1 MKFTTNTKSMIN
13 ISDISDI
20 ISCDNDLEYD
30 VFKDIFVGE
39 CECYGTIDDIINGI
53 DNGDFNPECG
63 CVGGLVYYEQTSNI
77 FKNYFDDILEV
88 ANNYQQES
96 GGVLELD
103 ANTLVWFAWNE
114 TVSKWYNEILDCLQ

>member
-1 MKFTTNTKSMIN
+1 MKFNTNTESMVNIN
-13 ISDISDI
+13 DISDI

-30 VFKDIFVGE
+30 VFKDIFLGE
-39 CECYGTIDDIINGI
+39 CECYNTIEDIINGI

-77 FKNYFDDILEV
+77 FKNYFDEILEV

-96 GGVLELD
+96 GEILELD
-103 ANTLVWFAWNE
+103 VNTLVWFTWNE
-114 TVSKWYNEILDCLQ
+114 TVNKWYNEILDYLQ